1 MLKVIQNWREVKVI
15 IEKLATNTARKSLKM
30 TENLSLR
37 YFQMFYIFFVL
48 KTKNCLEDTISLKTK
63 CFKASQGLA

>member
-37 YFQMFYIFFVL
+37 YFQMFYIFFG
-48 KTKNCLEDTISLKTK
+48 LKTK